1 MSVLDDVGSQET
13 KPTETVPKTQSLLRP
28 SAFSVPVTTTAA
40 GMPLPLQLIDM
51 DMLLLIAECI
61 NVLAISFILRH

>member
-28 SAFSVPVTTTAA
+28 SAFSVPVTTAAA
-40 GMPLPLQLIDM
+40 GVPLQLI